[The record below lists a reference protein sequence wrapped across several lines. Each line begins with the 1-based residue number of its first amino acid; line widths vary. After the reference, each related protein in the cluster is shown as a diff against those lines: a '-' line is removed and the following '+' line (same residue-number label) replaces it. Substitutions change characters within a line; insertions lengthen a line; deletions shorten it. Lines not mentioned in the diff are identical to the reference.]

1 MLRGEDGDDRQ
12 EGLFE
17 AEPQATRPA
26 ARSDALQL
34 LSFGAEEVPDGATP
48 AALPVSQLRDHMA
61 FDTPPQRNERVVS
74 RRAEETVI
82 LLDPASGEYFT
93 LDDVGGRIWELCD
106 GSRTVDQIAAVLA
119 DEYDAPVDR
128 IRADALELLTEL
140 RESQLV
146 E

>member
-1 MLRGEDGDDRQ
+1 M
-12 EGLFE
+12 
-17 AEPQATRPA
+17 
-26 ARSDALQL
+26 
-34 LSFGAEEVPDGATP
+34 
-48 AALPVSQLRDHMA
+48 
-61 FDTPPQRNERVVS
+61 
-74 RRAEETVI
+74 I

-106 GSRTVDQIAAVLA
+106 GFRSVDEIASVLA